1 MLLSNFVSVVVV
13 VDSFVDLVLEFSPI
27 CFFTL
32 LLLLCVSFVFLAE
45 VTEVFVSTS
54 LLVDAFSPLA
64 LAVLFLLSTSLDS
77 TTEDFFPFA
86 VLILVDDLAVVSSP
100 LLAGLPFT
108 CFFSSFFD
116 SDFLVFSLLV
126 VGFFLVVPKSSS
138 QSSDLRLA
146 AAEID
151 CDDVGVEF
159 EYLKGGNRRTSGSEL
174 LPFSPPSLL

>member
-1 MLLSNFVSVVVV
+1 M
-13 VDSFVDLVLEFSPI
+13 LEFSPI

-45 VTEVFVSTS
+45 VTVFVSTS
-54 LLVDAFSPLA
+54 LLVDVDAFSPLA

>member
-1 MLLSNFVSVVVV
+1 MMFDLYIINNISVKKKRHNYNPR
-13 VDSFVDLVLEFSPI
+13 LKNLEF
-27 CFFTL
+27 FF
-32 LLLLCVSFVFLAE
+32 FLFKMDRIYG
-45 VTEVFVSTS
+45 T
-54 LLVDAFSPLA
+54 
-64 LAVLFLLSTSLDS
+64 FL
-77 TTEDFFPFA
+77 
-86 VLILVDDLAVVSSP
+86 
-100 LLAGLPFT
+100 
-108 CFFSSFFD
+108 SSFFD

-174 LPFSPPSLL
+174 LPFSQPSLL